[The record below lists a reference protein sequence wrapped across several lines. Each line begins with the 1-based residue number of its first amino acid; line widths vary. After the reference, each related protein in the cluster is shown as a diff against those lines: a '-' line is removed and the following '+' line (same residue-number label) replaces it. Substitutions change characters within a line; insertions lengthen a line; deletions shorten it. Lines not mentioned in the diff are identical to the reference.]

1 MKKIAV
7 LGSSSGQNL
16 KAIANYFADKSV
28 SVVAVS
34 DIENSDFLKVAKELA
49 LDWKF
54 LPNEQN
60 FEYFSSHNFDLVAIS
75 DYRSE
80 LKSDIFELGEYLNLH
95 PSLLPS
101 FKGADA
107 ISRAFLSGVKV
118 SGITILR
125 VKNDLCSGKIL
136 AQYPVL
142 IGNLTHF
149 DEFKSEILSLADVL
163 YPIVIDKILNNQV
176 FDFQD
181 LIKGNNRNCCS
192 GCEKTL

>member
-34 DIENSDFLKVAKELA
+34 DIENSDFLKVAKELD

-101 FKGADA
+101 FKGLMQSAEP
-107 ISRAFLSGVKV
+107 FCLV
-118 SGITILR
+118 
-125 VKNDLCSGKIL
+125 
-136 AQYPVL
+136 
-142 IGNLTHF
+142 
-149 DEFKSEILSLADVL
+149 
-163 YPIVIDKILNNQV
+163 
-176 FDFQD
+176 
-181 LIKGNNRNCCS
+181 
-192 GCEKTL
+192 